1 MTSVSILGSTGS
13 VGVSTLDVIR
23 AAGGDYSVAALAA
36 GCNVERLAAQ
46 AKAFRPDFVA
56 IADESL
62 LTPLREALSGLPI
75 ETGAGETALIEA
87 AGRGDAVVA
96 AIVGAAG
103 LKPSLAAAR
112 RGARLAIAN
121 KECLVSAGALFTGA
135 VKQSGGEML
144 PVDSEHS
151 AVFQLLEGRKP
162 DTVRK
167 VTLTASGG
175 PFRTWPREK
184 ILAAAPEDA
193 LRHPTWEMG
202 AKITIDSAT
211 LMNKG
216 LELIEASVLFGIG
229 DDQLDVLVHP
239 QSIVHALVEFTDGAV
254 LSHMGAP
261 DMKGPIAYAL
271 SWPAR
276 IADITPP
283 LDLAEIGSLTF
294 ESPDPSRFPALELAR
309 AALRQGGHAPA
320 ALNAANE
327 VAVASFLDRR
337 IGFPDISSV
346 VQRVLDNLSAGQDLN
361 ASGMTLESVLEI
373 DARARSAASGII
385 AARAA

>member
-23 AAGGDYSVAALAA
+23 AAGGDYSVAALTA

-75 ETGAGETALIEA
+75 ETGAGEAALVEA

-276 IADITPP
+276 IVDVTPP

-309 AALRQGGHAPA
+309 AALRQGGYAPA